1 MGVKLDLISDID
13 MYHFIEKSMRGWI
26 CYVGKRYSKASNKY
40 MESYIKA
47 SNSFEKDFFKFMNN
61 SVW

>member
-13 MYHFIEKSMRGWI
+13 MYHFIEKSMRGWV

-40 MESYIKA
+40 MESYIKDKWSKRIIYYDA
-47 SNSFEKDFFKFMNN
+47 N
-61 SVW
+61 